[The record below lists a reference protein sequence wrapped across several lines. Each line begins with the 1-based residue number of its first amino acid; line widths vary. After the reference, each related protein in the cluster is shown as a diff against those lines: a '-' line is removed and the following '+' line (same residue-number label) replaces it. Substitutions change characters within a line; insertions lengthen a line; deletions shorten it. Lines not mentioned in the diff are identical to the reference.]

1 MIFGIMENRG
11 QRCQI
16 SNNNQQSF
24 WKKNARAVPGRPSL
38 KQDNRQA
45 KVFTTSNLPG
55 GGSGGNGGT
64 IGAGSSAASF
74 RDFQESVDDAWDS
87 GDDEFCTVSDVKI
100 SKRVSQ
106 SAAMSVINSHRS
118 GGKCGDNLSN
128 DKNWQLGKN
137 QEIIPEEKRM
147 EALQRLA
154 VQPLHLRNDR
164 IGMTTSNCQGTRN
177 KCNATSETEVDVDE
191 KFTCSPHRVNSQFPG
206 RPQALRQPTSASKFF
221 LPSKEQDGESKID
234 KFQSLLDTT
243 LLNLDELRQLS
254 WSGVPAKLRSV
265 TWRLLSEYLPANL
278 ERRQQVLERK
288 RLDYRNLV
296 EQYYNTERDEGFQD
310 TYRQIHIDI
319 PRMSPLIS
327 LFQQNTVQLIFE
339 RILYIWAIRHPASGY
354 VQGMNDLVTPFF
366 LVFLQEAVPMS
377 AWQDLENYDVASLDE
392 KQRDIIEA
400 DSFWCLSKFLDG
412 IQDNYIFAQLGIQH
426 KVNQLKELIQ
436 RIDAPLHQHL
446 HQHGIDYLQFSFRW
460 MNNLLTREIP
470 LHCTIRLWDTYL
482 AESDRFASFQ
492 LYVCAAFLLRWRR
505 HLLAQPDFQGLM
517 LMLQNLPTQ
526 NWTDSEIGVLV
537 AEAYKLKFTFADAP
551 NHLQAH
557 DAR

>member
-1 MIFGIMENRG
+1 MENRSHRN
-11 QRCQI
+11 Q
-16 SNNNQQSF
+16 NQQSF

-45 KVFTTSNLPG
+45 KMSATSG
-55 GGSGGNGGT
+55 IQSGNGGT
-64 IGAGSSAASF
+64 LAAGSSAASF
-74 RDFQESVDDAWDS
+74 KDFQESVDDAWDS
-87 GDDEFCTVSDVKI
+87 GDDEFCMVSDVKI
-100 SKRVSQ
+100 SKKVSQ

-118 GGKCGDNLSN
+118 REGYDNVTNNKDFHSE
-128 DKNWQLGKN
+128 KN
-137 QEIIPEEKRM
+137 QEIIPEIKKI

-154 VQPLHLRNDR
+154 VQPLHLRNDLTNS
-164 IGMTTSNCQGTRN
+164 TTSSYQSNRN
-177 KCNATSETEVDVDE
+177 RCSQQTETEIDTDE
-191 KFTCSPHRVNSQFPG
+191 KVGTSPYRGNPHFPG
-206 RPQALRQPTSASKFF
+206 RPQALRPTSASKFF
-221 LPSKEQDGESKID
+221 MPFKEQDGESKVD
-234 KFQSLLDTT
+234 KFQSLLEAS

-254 WSGVPAKLRSV
+254 WSGVPAKLRSI

-288 RLDYRNLV
+288 RLDYWNLV
-296 EQYYNTERDEGFQD
+296 KQYYDTERDEAFQD

-327 LFQQNTVQLIFE
+327 LFQQHTVQLIFE

-366 LVFLQEAVPMS
+366 LVFLQEAIPVS
-377 AWQDLENYDVASLDE
+377 AWQDLENYDVASLE
-392 KQRDIIEA
+392 QKQRDIIEA

-412 IQDNYIFAQLGIQH
+412 IQDNYIFAQLGIQY

-436 RIDAPLHQHL
+436 RIDAQLHQHL
-446 HQHGIDYLQFSFRW
+446 YQHGVDYLQFSFRW

-482 AESDRFASFQ
+482 AESEHFASFQ

-505 HLLAQPDFQGLM
+505 HLLSQPDFQGLM

-557 DAR
+557 DSR